1 MPSDWQQTYKKL
13 RDLAGTVFP
22 VSEEVLLKA
31 AREHGIGRKMGRSI
45 VVSADDCEKLY
56 EALPCLS
63 NSLSDRNRPTGSCA
77 APSAES
83 ALRVYGHD

>member
-1 MPSDWQQTYKKL
+1 MPSDWQQTYKRL

-56 EALPCLS
+56 EAHHAYQT
-63 NSLSDRNRPTGSCA
+63 R
-77 APSAES
+77 
-83 ALRVYGHD
+83 